1 MYLKLKEAKTDL
13 KRAQIT
19 KRINA
24 VKAASSKKGLHEK
37 LRSINKEIN
46 KLKKSNK
53 KIDDRRSRN
62 YNVIFGTREA
72 FLERSKGNI
81 THDEFKKKRLM
92 PLYSVGDKEH
102 GNRLFEIRK
111 DGLLMK
117 VTKDKHFFFPFEFV
131 SKKYKIK
138 LEKIIKAI
146 DDGLMSS
153 TIQIDDD
160 FIYITY
166 DIEIIS
172 KIEIKKEE
180 SEDKKEKKKEPYKPV
195 LNRIYACDGNPVE
208 YGCVCVDW
216 KSSGRYR
223 VKKTDTYVF

>member
-1 MYLKLKEAKTDL
+1 MYLKLEEAKTDS

-24 VKAASSKKGLHEK
+24 AKAASSKKGLHEK

-102 GNRLFEIRK
+102 GNRLFEIKK
-111 DGLLMK
+111 DGVLMK
-117 VTKDKHFFFPFEFV
+117 VTKDKHFFFPFECV

-146 DDGLMSS
+146 KDGLMPS
-153 TIQIDDD
+153 TVQIDDD
-160 FIYITY
+160 FICISY
-166 DIEIIS
+166 DVEIIS
-172 KIEIKKEE
+172 KIEIEE
-180 SEDKKEKKKEPYKPV
+180 EEPEDKKEKKKEPYKPV
-195 LNRIYACDGNPVE
+195 LNRVYASDGNPAE
-208 YGCVCVDW
+208 
-216 KSSGRYR
+216 
-223 VKKTDTYVF
+223 